1 MHLYEDKT
9 YTPKERANDLLKRMS
24 VEEKMGQVSCY
35 FVAEPGNYEGI
46 KEFPY
51 GVGEVSSLQMR
62 LLETLEE
69 CVQMQR
75 EVQKQVMEA
84 SPHHIPAIFHMEG
97 LCGAYLQGAASFPS
111 GIGRGSTWNPELEE
125 QVGKI
130 VGEQERAAGIT
141 HTLAPVLDISRDS
154 RMGRQGETYGED
166 AVLTAAMGSA
176 YVKGLQSEE
185 TDGRRTEGVAK
196 HFLGFHAGEAGI
208 HGANCEISPRLLREL
223 YAKPFQAAITES
235 GLRGI
240 MPCYCSLNG
249 EPVSASREIMTE
261 LLREEMG
268 FDGVNVSDYCAV
280 NNVFTVQHVCES
292 QAEAGY
298 RAMEAGMDVEMHLK
312 QCFNDELESWFR
324 QGKASMEV
332 LDQAVLRVLEAKF
345 RMGLFEHPY
354 AMDTEEIQKLF
365 DRSES
370 QEIMK
375 QTARESLV
383 LLKNDGVLPLD
394 KGVKKIAVIGYHAST
409 GRINFGGYT
418 HFSMAEG
425 DLAARTSMAGL
436 TGNSEE
442 ENVMEIIPG
451 TQIQQDAPKFEEV
464 LKRQKPQVKSLYEQ
478 LCQALPNTEISYSFG
493 YHFAGNEEIHF
504 EEALKAAQEAD
515 VVIVTLG
522 GKHGTSS
529 IASMGEGI
537 DAVDINLP
545 VCQERFL
552 EELEKLHKPVVG
564 IHFNGRPISSDRAET
579 CCNAILEAWNPAEK
593 GSEAIVE
600 TLLGDYNPG
609 GKMPVST
616 ARCAG
621 QIPVYYNHPYGSSTH
636 QGESI
641 GFVNYVDMPHAP
653 RYCFGHGLSYTTFA
667 YKNLEL
673 SHKEITSGENLTV
686 HLDVTN
692 SGTRIGD
699 EVVQL
704 YIGDRYASVTRPNME
719 LQGFIRI
726 QLLPGETKHIC
737 FTFPMSQLAFWD
749 RNKKWKVE
757 AGDMDVLLGSS
768 SQDIRL
774 EDSFHITDSTWI
786 DGKERGFYAKVQVI
800 SA

>member
-292 QAEAGY
+292 LAEAGY

-673 SHKEITSGENLTV
+673 SYKEITSGENLTV

-704 YIGDRYASVTRPNME
+704 YIRDRYASVTRQNME

>member
-292 QAEAGY
+292 LAEAGY

-704 YIGDRYASVTRPNME
+704 YIRDRYASVTRQNME